1 MKVLIVHNF
10 YRNHGG
16 EETAVFNK
24 KKLLE
29 SDGITVEIFS
39 KKNSDIGGVFDKI
52 LIFFSSIFSFK
63 VRNSLRKKIK
73 TFKPDIIEVH
83 NIFPLISP
91 SIFFET
97 RKLKIPT
104 FYYLHNY
111 RFICGSSFFEMNNQ
125 CCDKCGGNF
134 FKAVFNK
141 CYRNSLIGSL
151 SLSLNN
157 LIHKS
162 ILKTWKNK
170 IDYFFIMNKNN
181 IKYYSNYG
189 IDDNKIIYL
198 PHFTFMNNQLKNK
211 KNNYALFVGEFSI
224 KKGFITL
231 MKAFKTIDFNL
242 KIIGKIK
249 VSQNLPV
256 LDHLSKLDLNINKIG
271 FINENKTI
279 ENIGFVKNEDI
290 ADYYANAAFTIF
302 PSEWEEPF
310 GYVLIESF
318 ANKTPVI
325 ASDQP
330 SIKKIVKNKFNGILF
345 RSGDHQDLREKIKWM
360 IKNKNEVE
368 KMSLNSK
375 KYFDYNFSP
384 KNNLNL
390 IKKIYSKAI
399 QEQLQ

>member
-170 IDYFFIMNKNN
+170 IDYFFIMNENN

-256 LDHLSKLDLNINKIG
+256 LEHLAKLDLNINKIG

-290 ADYYANAAFTIF
+290 ADYYADAAFTIF

-360 IKNKNEVE
+360 IKNKKEVE

-375 KYFDYNFSP
+375 KYFDYNFPP

-399 QEQLQ
+399 QKQLQ